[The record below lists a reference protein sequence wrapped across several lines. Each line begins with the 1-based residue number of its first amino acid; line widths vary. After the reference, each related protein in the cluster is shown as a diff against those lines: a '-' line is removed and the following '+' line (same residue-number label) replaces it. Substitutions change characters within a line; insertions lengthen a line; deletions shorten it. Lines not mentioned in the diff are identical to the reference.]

1 MWWATNS
8 FCICEQHMQN
18 LLRGGIKNESIPSS
32 LYRDFT
38 DSTKK
43 VNDAASFT
51 NQILLNGITI
61 DQLVESLRPM
71 IREEVRLIFS
81 EQEEQLLSPAE
92 TCKLFIPAITKAT
105 LTAWT
110 DKGWL
115 QEHRIGGRVF
125 YIKSEVLASTLTLGK
140 YKSVYGKALK

>member
-1 MWWATNS
+1 
-8 FCICEQHMQN
+8 MQN
-18 LLRGGIKNESIPSS
+18 LLRGGIKKQRIPSS
-32 LYRDFT
+32 LYNGFT

-43 VNDAASFT
+43 VNDAAGFT
-51 NQILLNGITI
+51 NQILLNGINAEELI
-61 DQLVESLRPM
+61 ESLRPM
-71 IREEVRLIFS
+71 IREEVRLVFS

-110 DKGWL
+110 EKGWL

-125 YIKSEVLASTLTLGK
+125 YLKSEVLASTLTLGK
-140 YKSVYGKALK
+140 YKNGYGKALG

>member
-1 MWWATNS
+1 
-8 FCICEQHMQN
+8 MQN
-18 LLRGGIKNESIPSS
+18 LLRGGNKNESIPSS
-32 LYRDFT
+32 LYSGFT

-43 VNDAASFT
+43 VNDAGFT

-61 DQLVESLRPM
+61 DQLVESFRPM
-71 IREEVRLIFS
+71 IREEVRLVFS
-81 EQEEQLLSPAE
+81 EQEERLLSPAE
-92 TCKLFIPAITKAT
+92 TCKLFRPAITKAT

-125 YIKSEVLASTLTLGK
+125 YLKSEVLASTLTLGK
-140 YKSVYGKALK
+140 YKNVYCKALG

>member
-1 MWWATNS
+1 
-8 FCICEQHMQN
+8 MQN

-61 DQLVESLRPM
+61 DQLVESLRLM
-71 IREEVRLIFS
+71 IREEVRLVFS
-81 EQEEQLLSPAE
+81 EQEERLLSPAE

-105 LTAWT
+105 LTSWKE
-110 DKGWL
+110 KGWL
-115 QEHRIGGRVF
+115 QDHRIGGRVF
-125 YIKSEVLASTLTLGK
+125 YLKSEVLASTLTLGK
-140 YKSVYGKALK
+140 YKNAYGKALK

>member
-1 MWWATNS
+1 
-8 FCICEQHMQN
+8 MQN

-43 VNDAASFT
+43 VNDAAGFT
-51 NQILLNGITI
+51 NQILLNGISAE
-61 DQLVESLRPM
+61 QLIESLRPM

-105 LTAWT
+105 LTSWT

-140 YKSVYGKALK
+140 YKKCLW